1 MVGLAFVASACGA
14 PHRGGDDFGTSDG
27 HQMTGS
33 NGSGDGCSED
43 VKLVYV
49 IDQFN
54 ARLSQFDPAT
64 KTFTD
69 LGSLSCPTM
78 PGATPFSMSVA
89 RNAHAWVLYNS
100 GELFDVTING
110 LACTKM
116 PWTSPNNLKVFGMGF
131 SSDQPGGDAET
142 LYINGGLTQTQ
153 SSFTLASVN
162 PNDMSTM
169 VLGTEPAL
177 AEMTGTGNAELWGFY
192 PEDTTAKVIK
202 LDKSNGSV
210 AMSFDEPT
218 LAGTMTGYAFAHW
231 GGDYWVFLIKNSEA
245 STTVYQVN
253 GTTGAITSTT
263 PTTGRVI
270 VGAGVSTCA
279 PVVIE

>member
-1 MVGLAFVASACGA
+1 MGLALVASACGA
-14 PHRGGDDFGTSDG
+14 PHRDGGDDFATSDG

-33 NGSGDGCSED
+33 NGSGDGCSQD
-43 VKLVYV
+43 AKLVYV

-69 LGSLSCPTM
+69 LGSLSCPTQ

-89 RNAHAWVLYNS
+89 RDAHAWVLYNS
-100 GELFDVTING
+100 GELFDVTIQG

-116 PWTSPNNLKVFGMGF
+116 AWSSPNNLKVFGMGF

-153 SSFTLASVN
+153 ASFTLAAVN

-169 VLGTEPAL
+169 VLGPEPAL
-177 AEMTGTGNAELWGFY
+177 AEMTGNGNAELWGFY
-192 PEDTTAKVIK
+192 PTGTTAKVIRF
-202 LDKSNGSV
+202 DKATGTP
-210 AMSFDEPT
+210 AMTFDEPS

-245 STTVYQVN
+245 STTVYQVD
-253 GTTGAITSTT
+253 GATGAITSTT